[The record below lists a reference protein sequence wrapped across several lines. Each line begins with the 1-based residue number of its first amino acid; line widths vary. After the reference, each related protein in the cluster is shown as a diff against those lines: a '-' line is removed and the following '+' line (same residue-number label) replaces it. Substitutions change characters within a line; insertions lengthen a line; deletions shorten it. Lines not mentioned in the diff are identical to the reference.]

1 MTVELLK
8 VSVSWWQSGRII
20 SSLCFSKKL
29 AQIINYILLP
39 CDSVTRPAVQTNL
52 FCYEK
57 VSIMLMN
64 LGDVYATCKRFES
77 LCKEENWQ
85 KTSIKS
91 SLSSKIESNT
101 PSSSFSCK
109 WIFTWKDKV
118 SYSLSNMLWKN
129 NTVLWNDGSS
139 PRAFQSIIFYY
150 KI

>member
-1 MTVELLK
+1 M
-8 VSVSWWQSGRII
+8 
-20 SSLCFSKKL
+20 
-29 AQIINYILLP
+29 P

-52 FCYEK
+52 FCHEK

-77 LCKEENWQ
+77 LCKEKNWQ

-118 SYSLSNMLWKN
+118 SNSLSNMLWKN

-139 PRAFQSIIFYY
+139 PRGFSEYNFLLQNFKKKVIPDHLHGFKEKTFTFLWHKRHILMQC
-150 KI
+150 K

>member
-1 MTVELLK
+1 M
-8 VSVSWWQSGRII
+8 
-20 SSLCFSKKL
+20 
-29 AQIINYILLP
+29 P

-101 PSSSFSCK
+101 PSSSLSCK

-118 SYSLSNMLWKN
+118 SNSLSNMLWKN

-150 KI
+150 KIKKKKVIPDHLHGFKGKTFTFLWHKRHILMQCK